1 MLRIGATPLRIGAVR
16 MGTPRTLHGAQ
27 QFLDSARHIP
37 ALFSTASCRLIA
49 RVDFDCKA
57 YLERHTTILHAMQ
70 FFRGSLILAIA
81 LVLPAVT
88 ASPVAVGV
96 RRELKP
102 VKVGGESRPAVRDEF
117 LGERQAGSSDW

>member
-1 MLRIGATPLRIGAVR
+1 
-16 MGTPRTLHGAQ
+16 
-27 QFLDSARHIP
+27 
-37 ALFSTASCRLIA
+37 
-49 RVDFDCKA
+49 
-57 YLERHTTILHAMQ
+57 MQ
-70 FFRGSLILAIA
+70 FFRGSLVLAIA

-102 VKVGGESRPAVRDEF
+102 VKVGGESRLAVRDEF

>member
-1 MLRIGATPLRIGAVR
+1 
-16 MGTPRTLHGAQ
+16 
-27 QFLDSARHIP
+27 
-37 ALFSTASCRLIA
+37 
-49 RVDFDCKA
+49 
-57 YLERHTTILHAMQ
+57 MQ

-81 LVLPAVT
+81 FVLPAVT

-102 VKVGGESRPAVRDEF
+102 VKVGGESRLAVRGEY